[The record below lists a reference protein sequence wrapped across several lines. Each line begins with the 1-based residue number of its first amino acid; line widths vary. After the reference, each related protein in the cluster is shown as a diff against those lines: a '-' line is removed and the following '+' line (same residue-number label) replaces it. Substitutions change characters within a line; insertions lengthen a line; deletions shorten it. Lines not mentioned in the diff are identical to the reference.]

1 MRERRPRDHDD
12 TTNNSAKRRLD
23 MPISVA
29 FVDTAH
35 FSFHGLGD
43 TPQQAVDAV
52 IRAWAHHVRLTGAYP
67 DHVTRDD
74 VTVITGEPGAAFRD
88 HSPFPPARH
97 RGPTDTRTSAATR
110 PAGVTRHD

>member
-1 MRERRPRDHDD
+1 
-12 TTNNSAKRRLD
+12 

-52 IRAWAHHVRLTGAYP
+52 MRAWAHHVAITGAHP
-67 DHVTRDD
+67 DHVTRED
-74 VTVITGEPGAAFRD
+74 VAVLTGPPGSAFRD
-88 HSPFPPARH
+88 HSPFPA
-97 RGPTDTRTSAATR
+97 GVATSA
-110 PAGVTRHD
+110 

>member
-1 MRERRPRDHDD
+1 
-12 TTNNSAKRRLD
+12 

-52 IRAWAHHVRLTGAYP
+52 MHAWAHHVAITGADP
-67 DHVTRDD
+67 HHVTRED
-74 VTVITGEPGAAFRD
+74 VAVLTGPPGSAFRD
-88 HSPFPPARH
+88 HSPFPT
-97 RGPTDTRTSAATR
+97 GAATS
-110 PAGVTRHD
+110 T

>member
-1 MRERRPRDHDD
+1 
-12 TTNNSAKRRLD
+12 

-29 FVDTAH
+29 FVETAH

-43 TPQQAVDAV
+43 TPQQAIDAV
-52 IRAWAHHVRLTGAYP
+52 TRAWEHHVRLTGAQP

-88 HSPFPPARH
+88 HSPFPTNTPPRADRH
-97 RGPTDTRTSAATR
+97 ASTRRHPNR
-110 PAGVTRHD
+110 PDRQE